1 VLIGIT
7 GAHGF
12 LGSHLLADLLNRA
25 YDVKVFDRN
34 AHDLLDIA
42 SMKDFVEDVDV
53 VFHLAGLTSSSS
65 IQVSNEELVTVN
77 ALGTFHL
84 LEALRRYAKNDVRL
98 IFASSL
104 HVYGASDTLRCLNES
119 DIPMPKT
126 TYGLSKLLAEDIV
139 NCYGTQ
145 YGIKGLIFR
154 LANIYGPGCKPYY
167 YSVIATYI
175 DLIRRNKP
183 LKVIGNGVRDF
194 IYVSDV
200 VCALSESLKHNFTSD
215 RVFNVCTGVPVT
227 ARQIIEAL
235 KSIDRVTLA
244 VEYQNTNEPA
254 DFLVGDPRKFLRD
267 IRRISFTDLRAGLIT
282 TLEQRTQDHSASAL

>member
-12 LGSHLLADLLNRA
+12 IGSHLWADLLNRE

-34 AHDLLDIA
+34 AHDLSDIA

-65 IQVSNEELVTVN
+65 IQVSNEELIAVN

-84 LEALRRYAKNDVRL
+84 FEALRRYSQNDVRL
-98 IFASSL
+98 ILASTL
-104 HVYGASDTLRCLNES
+104 HVYGVTDTLRLLNES
-119 DIPMPKT
+119 DIPMPTT

-139 NCYGTQ
+139 NCYCSQ
-145 YGIKGLIFR
+145 YGMKGLIFR
-154 LANIYGPGCKPYY
+154 LANVYGPRCKPYC
-167 YSVIATYI
+167 YSVIATYL
-175 DLIRRNKP
+175 DLIERNKP
-183 LKVIGNGVRDF
+183 LQVIGNGVRDF
-194 IYVSDV
+194 IYVSDA
-200 VCALSESLKHNFTSD
+200 VCALSESLAHNFTSD

-235 KSIDRVTLA
+235 KSVGAIISA
-244 VEYQNTNEPA
+244 VQYRNTKEPS
-254 DFLVGDPRKFLRD
+254 DFLVGDPRKFVEK
-267 IRRISFTDLRAGLIT
+267 IRRMPFTDLRTGLKT
-282 TLEQRTQDHSASAL
+282 TLEQLRRDRSTNMR